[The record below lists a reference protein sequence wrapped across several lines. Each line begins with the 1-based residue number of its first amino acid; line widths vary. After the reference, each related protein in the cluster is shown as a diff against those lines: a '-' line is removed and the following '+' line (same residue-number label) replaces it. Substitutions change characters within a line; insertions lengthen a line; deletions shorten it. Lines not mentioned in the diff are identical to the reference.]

1 MTLPFRGFAPHR
13 PYPATGLSTARWAAE
28 VDVEPVPACQLWL
41 TQRCVQIAA
50 LFGVLDRD
58 SDSHPHVVAH
68 DGELYLED
76 GHHRVVREVLMYG
89 YHVIHARVFR
99 PDQSL
104 KG

>member
-13 PYPATGLSTARWAAE
+13 PYPATGLTTARWAAE
-28 VDVEPVPACQLWL
+28 VDVQPVPVRRLWL
-41 TQRCVQIAA
+41 TQRGVQVAA

-58 SDSHPHVVAH
+58 SDIYPHVVAH

-89 YHVIHARVFR
+89 HTVIQARVYR
-99 PDQSL
+99 P
-104 KG
+104 KE